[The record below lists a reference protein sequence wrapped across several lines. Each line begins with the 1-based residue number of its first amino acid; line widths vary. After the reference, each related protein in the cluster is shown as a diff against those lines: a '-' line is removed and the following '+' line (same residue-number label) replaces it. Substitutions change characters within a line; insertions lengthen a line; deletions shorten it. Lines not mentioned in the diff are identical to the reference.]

1 MSDRATRSPLVIVLV
16 VTPLV
21 IAPLLLLGV
30 YLGFYV
36 GDALGYSK
44 AIWAIAFSTVGFL
57 VGFFIVLKL
66 VFVIVARTSG
76 GRGKGTPPNGSE
88 TKSVVDR

>member
-1 MSDRATRSPLVIVLV
+1 MSVRATRSPLVIVLV

-21 IAPLLLLGV
+21 IAPLLLFGV

-44 AIWAIAFSTVGFL
+44 AIWAIAFSTVGFI

-66 VFVIVARTSG
+66 VFVIVARTS
-76 GRGKGTPPNGSE
+76 RGQGKDTSPKVSE
-88 TKSVVDR
+88 TETVVDR